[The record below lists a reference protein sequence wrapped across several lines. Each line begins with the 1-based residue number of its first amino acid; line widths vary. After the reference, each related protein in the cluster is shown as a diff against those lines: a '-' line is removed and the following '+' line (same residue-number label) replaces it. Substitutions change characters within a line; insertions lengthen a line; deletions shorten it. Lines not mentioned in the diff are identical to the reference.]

1 MRSDEST
8 SDVGVDLGFHPDTM
22 KTTAPVLDSRFV
34 RRSTRIAD
42 LRASASRLVTVTA
55 PAGYGKTSF
64 LAEWRELE
72 SRAVGWI
79 TLSAADD
86 DPAAF
91 MRLLATASADFV
103 QDSSELLRIVDAGKA
118 RVLAHVAPAVSFALS
133 QSRVPFVLFID
144 DVHVLRSPECFDA
157 LDIVL
162 TGVPAGSQIVW
173 ASRQRHEAI
182 ARGRLA
188 ASETAVLAED
198 LRLDVA
204 GAAEVA
210 AAVGVHADAQTLE
223 SWVARCE
230 GWAAGIHMCALL
242 SRSGSASLN
251 GSDAL
256 LIDYLY
262 SECLRDLPD
271 DTRDFLLRTSIL
283 PAHIPELCDAVV
295 GGTGAEQIFRALVA
309 QQLFVT
315 ADREDRCYRL
325 HPLFLEYLREELER
339 VAPASV
345 PSLHLR
351 AAEWFQRKGQL
362 PAAIDHA
369 IAAREFG
376 LASALVAAAAIHAYE
391 AGQVAT
397 LERWLADIGDANLLA
412 APSSVVVIA
421 WVSILAGSDAA
432 AEKWGSLLDT
442 VAGVSGPVDGIDL
455 GSAQAMIR
463 AIMMKDGMPSALR
476 DAEYAVEVEPPASPW
491 RDPAL
496 QILGS
501 TLLHAGDEAGGRR
514 YLEAA
519 RHTAEVHGNPATVV
533 MCHTEFAFLAIE
545 QEEWADARRHTDA
558 ALASIAAGGI
568 DGYVMSAYAHAAAA
582 CVELHEGSRDNGREM
597 LLRGM
602 SERGRCLSSV
612 PLIAI
617 PTRLLLVRAHVM
629 NGDVEAARIVVAEI
643 DEILPPP
650 VGREALDARV
660 TNARK
665 AVAAE
670 ARSDRRHDESIT
682 LTLAEQRVLPY
693 LQTHLNRAEIAE
705 RLFVSRNTVGSQISA
720 IFRKLDVSN
729 RADAVH
735 RATEIGLLG

>member
-1 MRSDEST
+1 MKSEDLPGV
-8 SDVGVDLGFHPDTM
+8 DVDLGFHPDAM
-22 KTTAPVLDSRFV
+22 KTIAPVLDSRFV
-34 RRSTRIAD
+34 RRSARIAD

-72 SRAVGWI
+72 TRAVGWI
-79 TLSAADD
+79 TLNSADD
-86 DPAAF
+86 DPAVF
-91 MRLLATASADFV
+91 VRLLATAAADFV
-103 QDSSELLRIVDAGKA
+103 PDAEELLRVVDAGKG
-118 RVLAHVAPAVSFALS
+118 RVLAHVAPAVSMALS
-133 QSRVPFVLFID
+133 QSRTPFVLFID
-144 DVHVLRSPECFDA
+144 DVHVLRNPECFDA

-162 TGVPAGSQIVW
+162 TGVPTGSQIVW

-210 AAVGVHADAQTLE
+210 AAVGVHADAETLRD
-223 SWVARCE
+223 WVARCE

-242 SRSGSASLN
+242 SRNGSASPN

-256 LIDYLY
+256 LVDYLY
-262 SECLRDLPD
+262 SECIRDLPE

-283 PAHIPELCDAVV
+283 RAHIPELCDAVV
-295 GGTGAEQIFRALVA
+295 DRTGAGQILRSLEEH
-309 QQLFVT
+309 QLFVT
-315 ADREDRCYRL
+315 ADRAERSYRL

-345 PSLHLR
+345 PLLHLR
-351 AAEWFQRKGQL
+351 AAEWFQQKGQL
-362 PAAIDHA
+362 PDAIDHA

-412 APSSVVVIA
+412 APSTVVVIA

-432 AEKWGSLLDT
+432 AEKWGALLDT
-442 VAGVSGPVDGIDL
+442 VPGVSGPVDGIDL

-476 DAEYAVEVEPPASPW
+476 DAEYAVDAEPPASPW

-514 YLEAA
+514 FLSAA

-533 MCHTEFAFLAIE
+533 MCESEFAFLAIE
-545 QEEWADARRHTDA
+545 QDEWADARRHAEA
-558 ALASIAAGGI
+558 ALVAIGAGGI

-582 CVELHEGSRDNGREM
+582 CVELHDGSRDGGREM
-597 LLRGM
+597 LQRGM
-602 SERGRCLSSV
+602 AERGRCLRSV

-617 PTRLLLVRAHVM
+617 PTRLLLVRAHLM
-629 NGDVEAARIVVAEI
+629 DGDVAAAQIVLGEI
-643 DEILPPP
+643 DDILPPSA
-650 VGREALDARV
+650 GREALDARV
-660 TNARK
+660 ERARK
-665 AVAAE
+665 AVE
-670 ARSDRRHDESIT
+670 AQARTGRRSDGPVT

-693 LQTHLNRAEIAE
+693 LQTHLNRADIAE

-735 RATEIGLLG
+735 RATELGLLG